1 MTYNIIPYII
11 YEKINKKSIQYIKL
25 TSFFTAQVAD
35 FVHCFELLR
44 STLLQQQLYN
54 LVIWWGGGS
63 KMGLNNLVIG
73 VGGI

>member
-44 STLLQQQLYN
+44 STLLQQLLYI
-54 LVIWWGGGS
+54 LG
-63 KMGLNNLVIG
+63 
-73 VGGI
+73 